1 MISESSKNNSL
12 CLNMDIKPFEHSTKI
27 CNIAGIAQDYYRTQ
41 MFSGNINHFGLRMIM
56 IILLNRL
63 MFSSEIF
70 ARKKQACA
78 LELSMIGIISNKK
91 RLNCD
96 LANVQ
101 RKHNMSAICMRQ
113 SSFAILLIEKLK

>member
-1 MISESSKNNSL
+1 MISESPKNISL
-12 CLNMDIKPFEHSTKI
+12 CLKIDIKPFEHTYIVRKY
-27 CNIAGIAQDYYRTQ
+27 AEIAQHYYRTQ
-41 MFSGNINHFGLRMIM
+41 IFTSNINPFGLRMIM
-56 IILLNRL
+56 IILSNGL
-63 MFSSEIF
+63 MFSSEFF
-70 ARKKQACA
+70 ARKKEVWA

-113 SSFAILLIEKLK
+113 SSFAILVIEKLK

>member
-1 MISESSKNNSL
+1 MIACVSKLISNLLSIDTYNL
-12 CLNMDIKPFEHSTKI
+12 VIR
-27 CNIAGIAQDYYRTQ
+27 NIEEKVQDYYKTQ
-41 MFSGNINHFGLRMIM
+41 ILTRNINHFGLRMIM

-70 ARKKQACA
+70 ARKKEVWA

-113 SSFAILLIEKLK
+113 SSFAILVIEKLK

>member
-1 MISESSKNNSL
+1 MIACVSKLISNLLSIDTYNL
-12 CLNMDIKPFEHSTKI
+12 VFDLAK
-27 CNIAGIAQDYYRTQ
+27 AQDHYKTQ
-41 MFSGNINHFGLRMIM
+41 ILTRNINHFGLRMIM

-70 ARKKQACA
+70 ARKKEVWA

-113 SSFAILLIEKLK
+113 SSFAILVIEKLK

>member
-1 MISESSKNNSL
+1 MIACVSKLISNLLSIDTYNL
-12 CLNMDIKPFEHSTKI
+12 VFDLAKEKV
-27 CNIAGIAQDYYRTQ
+27 QDYYKTQ
-41 MFSGNINHFGLRMIM
+41 ILTRNINHFGLRMIM

-70 ARKKQACA
+70 ARKKEVWA

-113 SSFAILLIEKLK
+113 SSFAILVIEKLK